1 MVPKITHLI
10 APEAVGKVNWCACT
24 TGQEPFCAIRPPWRR
39 CRGCFPPCVKK
50 APSRAGATGRGFEGP
65 RPWLS
70 GAPKA

>member
-1 MVPKITHLI
+1 MVPKFTHLI
-10 APEAVGKVNWCACT
+10 APEAARKVMRWLD
-24 TGQEPFCAIRPPWRR
+24 QPKLFCARR
-39 CRGCFPPCVKK
+39 RDNAARLGFHPGTRK